1 MKKTLS
7 GCVLAFSLA
16 AMLSV
21 FAAMP
26 AGAQDEKKQ
35 PSDRVVDFL
44 KTFVVGFLIP
54 EELERQDGTKLD
66 IDRSDPKEMKKFDIP
81 REDMRRIIR
90 IAYNGATAEICD
102 RMDLQ
107 EAAFAWMQLN
117 EINKKKW
124 SEHQLFFIS
133 RLYLATIMWQTGK
146 ASVGPASDP
155 KEKQQ
160 GNPDNAPQIADGD
173 HVPELKCTD
182 ARKKQVEKLEA
193 FLKTQSG

>member
-7 GCVLAFSLA
+7 GCVLAFSIA

-21 FAAMP
+21 FAALP
-26 AGAQDEKKQ
+26 AAAQDEKKQ

-44 KTFVVGFLIP
+44 KTFVEGFLIP
-54 EELERQDGTKLD
+54 EEIERNDGTKLKV
-66 IDRSDPKEMKKFDIP
+66 DRSNPAEMKKFDIP

-102 RMDLQ
+102 RLDLQ
-107 EAAFAWMQLN
+107 EAAFAWMQVN

-146 ASVGPASDP
+146 ATVGPATDP
-155 KEKQQ
+155 KDQQ
-160 GNPDNAPQIADGD
+160 AGNPGEAQAAEGEKAP
-173 HVPELKCTD
+173 EMKCTD

>member
-7 GCVLAFSLA
+7 GCVLAFSVA

-21 FAAMP
+21 FAALP
-26 AGAQDEKKQ
+26 AAAQDEKKQ

-54 EELERQDGTKLD
+54 EELERTDGTKLK
-66 IDRSDPKEMKKFDIP
+66 IDRSDPAVMKKFEIP

-90 IAYNGATAEICD
+90 IGYNGATAEICD

-107 EAAFAWMQLN
+107 EAAFAWMQLG

-146 ASVGPASDP
+146 ATVGPASEAKDQKP
-155 KEKQQ
+155 GE
-160 GNPDNAPQIADGD
+160 APQAAEGEKA
-173 HVPELKCTD
+173 PEMKCTE
-182 ARKKQVEKLEA
+182 ARKKQVEKLEN